1 MTTLLKLGP
10 SDHGRPMT
18 LEKFDASVGDEGHKY
33 ELILDTKR

>member
-18 LEKFDASVGDEGHKY
+18 LEEFDASACF
-33 ELILDTKR
+33 LASS